1 MRGSSVGPHDSGAA
15 RFATTRWSV
24 VVAAGGETAEGPRE
38 ALECLCRTYWPPIY
52 AHVRRSGHDP
62 QTAQDLTQAFFA
74 RLLEKQVLPRADR
87 ERGRF
92 RSFLLASLRN
102 FLCNE
107 HDRRS
112 ARKRGGDRRVL
123 PMVLDAAESRYGT
136 EPGHQLT
143 PDRAFERQWALTV
156 LEQAL
161 TALEAQ
167 YRESGK
173 HALFEALA
181 PYLTPGNDN
190 PDYGRT
196 AAELGLSEA
205 ATKMAASRLRR
216 RYRELIREEIARTVA
231 SPADVE
237 DELRSLFAA
246 LGPA

>member
-1 MRGSSVGPHDSGAA
+1 MQSSSAESRPSAAA
-15 RFATTRWSV
+15 RFATTQWSLV
-24 VVAAGGETAEGPRE
+24 AAAGGDPAGARD
-38 ALECLCRTYWPPIY
+38 ALELLCRTYWPPIY

-74 RLLEKQVLPRADR
+74 RLLEKQVIPRADR

-107 HDRRS
+107 RDRRS

-123 PMVLDAAESRYGT
+123 PITFDAAESRYGT

-161 TALEAQ
+161 SALELQ

-181 PYLTPGNDN
+181 PYLTPDSGDL
-190 PDYGRT
+190 DYRRT
-196 AAELGLSEA
+196 AAELGLSDA

-231 SPADVE
+231 DPADVE
-237 DELRSLFAA
+237 DELRNLFAA
-246 LGPA
+246 LAP

>member
-1 MRGSSVGPHDSGAA
+1 VQRSSSAPRASAAA
-15 RFATTRWSV
+15 RFATTHWSIIA
-24 VVAAGGETAEGPRE
+24 AAGGDSQAGARE
-38 ALECLCRTYWPPIY
+38 ALELLCRTYWPAIY
-52 AHVRRSGHDP
+52 AHVRRSGRDP

-74 RLLEKQVLPRADR
+74 RLLERQVIPRADP

-107 HDRRS
+107 HDRES

-123 PMVLDAAESRYGT
+123 PIAWDAVESRYGT
-136 EPGHQLT
+136 EPGHRLT
-143 PDRAFERQWALTV
+143 PERAFERQWALTV

-161 TALEAQ
+161 TALESQ

-173 HALFEALA
+173 HGLFEALA
-181 PYLTPGNDN
+181 PYLTPGSDDL
-190 PDYGRT
+190 DYCRT
-196 AAELGLSEA
+196 AAQLGLSEA

-231 SPADVE
+231 DPAEIE

-246 LGPA
+246 LAP